1 MSHDWID
8 PRRHDL
14 QVMFRN
20 SIGEAGQ
27 RFSALLVDFHE
38 GRPFFFETE
47 RHARAL
53 AAACAVIR
61 DSGERRL
68 ARRRC
73 ALTSILPRK
82 KGELAAP
89 VEALREE

>member
-53 AAACAVIR
+53 AAAC
-61 DSGERRL
+61 ERGL